1 MTEQNQQLVWDVP
14 TRLFHWL
21 LVGLLCFSWWS
32 AETDH
37 MEWHQYSGI
46 AICGLVTFRLL
57 WGVVGTSTARFAR
70 FVKGPRAVW
79 AYVHS
84 KDASSEKTPGHSPL
98 GGWSVIALLLMVC
111 TQFISGLFAVD
122 VDGIESGPL
131 SYLIDFDQGR
141 AAARVHGAAFN
152 VLLALVAVHIA
163 AILFYY
169 FVKRRN
175 LTKAMITGFQPAV
188 QSIDFTAATLVSR
201 WRLVAAVVVSALLA
215 YSVANGFRF

>member
-1 MTEQNQQLVWDVP
+1 MAEQNQQLIWDVP

-46 AICGLVTFRLL
+46 AICGLAVFRIL
-57 WGVVGTSTARFAR
+57 WGFIGTSTARFTQ

-79 AYVHS
+79 AHVNS
-84 KDASSEKTPGHSPL
+84 KDALSNTPGHNPL
-98 GGWSVIALLLMVC
+98 GGWSVVALLLMVC
-111 TQFISGLFAVD
+111 IQFVSGLFAVD

-131 SYLIDFDQGR
+131 SYLVDFDRGR
-141 AAARVHGAAFN
+141 SAARAHVIGFN
-152 VLLALVAVHIA
+152 VLMALITMHVV

-169 FVKRRN
+169 LVKRRN
-175 LTKAMITGFQPAV
+175 LIKAMITGFQPDQGAH
-188 QSIDFTAATLVSR
+188 STATILVSR
-201 WRLVAAVVVSALLA
+201 WRLAAAVAVAALLA